1 MGVLSILIADDDE
14 DDKFL
19 LKSAFEESGIDAPL
33 SFVDNG
39 QELMDFLH
47 KAKRLPSIILLDLNM
62 PKKDGREALK
72 EIKENP
78 KFRSIPILILT
89 TSNSPED
96 IKNCYFLGANCF
108 ITKPSTFEGLMRVI
122 GELNK
127 FWFNIASI
135 PAKP

>member
-1 MGVLSILIADDDE
+1 MSVFSILIADDDE

-47 KAKRLPSIILLDLNM
+47 KAKKLPSIILLDLNM

-96 IKNCYFLGANCF
+96 VRNCYFLGANCF

-135 PAKP
+135 PTKP

>member
-1 MGVLSILIADDDE
+1 MSVFSILIADDDE

-39 QELMDFLH
+39 QELMEFLL
-47 KAKRLPSIILLDLNM
+47 KAKKLPSIILLDLNM

-96 IKNCYFLGANCF
+96 IRNCYFLGANCF
-108 ITKPSTFEGLMRVI
+108 ITKPSTFEGLMKVI

-127 FWFNIASI
+127 FWFSIASI
-135 PAKP
+135 PTKL

>member
-1 MGVLSILIADDDE
+1 MSILSILIADDDE

-19 LKSAFEESGIDAPL
+19 LKSAFEESGIEAPL

-39 QELMDFLH
+39 QELVDFLH
-47 KAKRLPSIILLDLNM
+47 KAKKLPSIILLDLNM

-108 ITKPSTFEGLMRVI
+108 ITKPSTFEGLMKMI

-135 PAKP
+135 PTKH

>member
-1 MGVLSILIADDDE
+1 MSVLSILIADDDE

-39 QELMDFLH
+39 QELLDFLQ
-47 KAKRLPSIILLDLNM
+47 KAKKLPSIILLDLNM

-108 ITKPSTFEGLMRVI
+108 ITKPSTFEGLMKVI

-135 PAKP
+135 PTKL

>member
-1 MGVLSILIADDDE
+1 MSVLSIVIADDDE

-39 QELMDFLH
+39 QELIDFLN
-47 KAKRLPSIILLDLNM
+47 KAKKLPSIILLDLNM

-78 KFRSIPILILT
+78 RFRSIPILILT

-96 IKNCYFLGANCF
+96 IRNCYFLGANCF
-108 ITKPSTFEGLMRVI
+108 ITKPSTFEGLMKAI

-135 PAKP
+135 PTKQ

>member
-1 MGVLSILIADDDE
+1 MSVFSILIADDDE

-39 QELMDFLH
+39 QELMDFLQ

-78 KFRSIPILILT
+78 KYRSIPILILT

-96 IKNCYFLGANCF
+96 IRNCYFLGANCF

-122 GELNK
+122 DELNK

-135 PAKP
+135 PIKL

>member
-1 MGVLSILIADDDE
+1 MSVLSILIADDDE

-39 QELMDFLH
+39 QELMEYLL
-47 KAKRLPSIILLDLNM
+47 KAKKLPSIILLDLNM

-96 IKNCYFLGANCF
+96 IRNCYFLGANCF
-108 ITKPSTFEGLMRVI
+108 ITKPSTFEGLMKVI

-127 FWFNIASI
+127 FWFSIASI
-135 PAKP
+135 PTKL

>member
-1 MGVLSILIADDDE
+1 MSVFSILIVDDDE

-19 LKSAFEESGIDAPL
+19 LKSAFEESGIEAPL

-47 KAKRLPSIILLDLNM
+47 KAKKLPSIILLDLNM

-96 IKNCYFLGANCF
+96 IRNCYFLGANCF

-135 PAKP
+135 PTKP